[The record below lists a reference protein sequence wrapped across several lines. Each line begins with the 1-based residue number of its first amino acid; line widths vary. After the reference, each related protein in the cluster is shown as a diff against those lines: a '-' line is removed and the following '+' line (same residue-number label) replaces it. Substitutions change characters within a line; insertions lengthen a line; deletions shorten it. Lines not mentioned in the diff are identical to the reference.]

1 MSKEEELKERI
12 LVEANQLFMRFGL
25 KKTTMDDIAKSVGMA
40 KSSLYYY
47 FKNKDDVFES
57 VLAREMDLMRIAVD
71 AEVREKTTLEDKLI
85 THNISFQEQV
95 LKRENLYRIV
105 KSKES
110 NPVFDQNLQRIVKR
124 EVEYVKKL
132 VTYGMV
138 SGEITSIQED
148 EVGDFAELMVA
159 ALFGMVQYVFDMN
172 KEFDNNKFEHLI
184 KIMIPRLL

>member
-57 VLAREMDLMRIAVD
+57 VLVREMDLMRVAVD
-71 AEVREKTTLEDKLI
+71 AEVRKQATLEDKLI
-85 THNISFQEQV
+85 THNISFHEQV
-95 LKRENLYRIV
+95 LQRENLYRIV
-105 KSKES
+105 KSKGN
-110 NPVFDQNLQRIVKR
+110 NPVLDQNLQRIVKR
-124 EVEYVKKL
+124 EVEYVKNL

-159 ALFGMVQYVFDMN
+159 ALFGMVQYVFDIN
-172 KEFDNNKFEHLI
+172 KGFDKSKFEHLI